1 MTAMEVVGKMAALAV
16 AAALCALVVRQNAK
30 EVGLVLSL
38 AAGALILA
46 QAMGAL
52 EAVRALMEDLGD
64 RAGLSPAV
72 LDPVLKTVGIAVL
85 TRISAEVCRDAK
97 ESGIAAFVETA
108 GAVMALYV
116 ALPLMR
122 AVLETIAELL

>member
-1 MTAMEVVGKMAALAV
+1 MELVGKIAALAV
-16 AAALCALVVRQNAK
+16 AAALCALVVRQNAR

-38 AAGALILA
+38 AAGALILL
-46 QAMGAL
+46 QALGAI
-52 EAVRALMEDLGD
+52 EAIRTLIEDLGE

-85 TRISAEVCRDAK
+85 TRLSAEVCRDAK

-108 GAVMALYV
+108 GAVMVLYV
-116 ALPLMR
+116 ALPLIR

>member
-1 MTAMEVVGKMAALAV
+1 MEVVGKMAALAV
-16 AAALCALVVRQNAK
+16 AAALCALVVRQSAR

-38 AAGALILA
+38 AAGAIILT
-46 QAMGAL
+46 QALGAV
-52 EAVRALMEDLGD
+52 EAIRSLMEALGE

-85 TRISAEVCRDAK
+85 TRVAAEVCRDAK

-122 AVLETIAELL
+122 AVLDTVGGLL

>member
-1 MTAMEVVGKMAALAV
+1 MEVVGKMAALAV
-16 AAALCALVVRQNAK
+16 AAALCALVVRQSAR

-38 AAGALILA
+38 AAGAIILA
-46 QAMGAL
+46 QALGAV
-52 EAVRALMEDLGD
+52 EAIRSLMEELGD

-85 TRISAEVCRDAK
+85 TRVAAEVCRDAK

-122 AVLETIAELL
+122 AVLDTVGGLL

>member
-1 MTAMEVVGKMAALAV
+1 MEVVGKMAALAV
-16 AAALCALVVRQNAK
+16 AAALCALVVRQSAR

-38 AAGALILA
+38 AAGAIILT
-46 QAMGAL
+46 QALGAV
-52 EAVRALMEDLGD
+52 EAIRSLMEELGD

-72 LDPVLKTVGIAVL
+72 LDPVLKTVEIAVL
-85 TRISAEVCRDAK
+85 TRVAAEVCRDAK

-122 AVLETIAELL
+122 AVLDTVGELL

>member
-1 MTAMEVVGKMAALAV
+1 MEVVGKMAALAV
-16 AAALCALVVRQNAK
+16 VAALCALVVRQSAR

-38 AAGALILA
+38 AAGAIILT
-46 QAMGAL
+46 QALGAV
-52 EAVRALMEDLGD
+52 EAIRSLMEELGD

-85 TRISAEVCRDAK
+85 TRVAAEVCRDAK

-122 AVLETIAELL
+122 AVLDTVGELL

>member
-1 MTAMEVVGKMAALAV
+1 MEVVGKMAALAV
-16 AAALCALVVRQNAK
+16 VAALCAMVVRQSAR

-38 AAGALILA
+38 AAGAIILT
-46 QAMGAL
+46 QALGAV
-52 EAVRALMEDLGD
+52 EAIRALMEELGEK
-64 RAGLSPAV
+64 AGLSPAV
-72 LDPVLKTVGIAVL
+72 LDPVLKTVGIAVV
-85 TRISAEVCRDAK
+85 TRAAAEVCRDAK

-122 AVLETIAELL
+122 AVLDTVGGLL

>member
-1 MTAMEVVGKMAALAV
+1 MEVVEKMAALAV
-16 AAALCALVVRQNAK
+16 VAALCALVVRQSAR

-38 AAGALILA
+38 AAGAIILTQALGAVEAIRSLI
-46 QAMGAL
+46 
-52 EAVRALMEDLGD
+52 EELGD

-85 TRISAEVCRDAK
+85 TRVAAEVCRDAK

-122 AVLETIAELL
+122 AVLDTVGELL

>member
-1 MTAMEVVGKMAALAV
+1 MELVGKMAALAV
-16 AAALCALVVRQNAK
+16 AAALCALVVRQNAR

-38 AAGALILA
+38 AAGALILT
-46 QAMGAL
+46 QALGAV
-52 EAVRALMEDLGD
+52 EAIRGLMEDLGE

-72 LDPVLKTVGIAVL
+72 LDPILKTVGIAVL
-85 TRISAEVCRDAK
+85 TRLSAEVCRDAQ